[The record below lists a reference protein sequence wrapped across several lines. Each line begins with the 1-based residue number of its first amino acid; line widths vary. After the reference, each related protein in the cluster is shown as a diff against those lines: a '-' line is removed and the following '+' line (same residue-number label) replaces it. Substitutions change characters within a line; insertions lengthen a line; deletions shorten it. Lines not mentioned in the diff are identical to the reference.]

1 MISKIVDGTK
11 QAVADIKDGATVMLG
26 GFGSSGAPFNLVQA
40 LLEQGA
46 RQLTII
52 CNSVSQVAPL
62 VENKRVVKLIAS
74 FPVWV
79 VRSRTNPIEEQV
91 AAGEIVLEMVPQGT
105 LAERIRTGGA
115 GIPAFYTPT
124 GVGTEL
130 EQGKEK
136 RVIDGREYL
145 LERALR
151 ADVALIKAYKGDRMG
166 NLVYHTTARNY
177 NPIIATAANL
187 TIAEV
192 EEIVEVGQLDPESIV
207 TPGIF
212 IDRVVKV
219 PKRLQ
224 W

>member
-1 MISKIVDGTK
+1 MINKIVDGTK
-11 QAVADIKDGATVMLG
+11 QAVADIKDGAVVMLG

-40 LLEQGA
+40 VLEQGA

-62 VENKRVVKLIAS
+62 IENKRVVKLIAS

-79 VRSRTNPIEEQV
+79 IRSRTNPIEEQV

-130 EQGKEK
+130 ERGKEK
-136 RVIDGREYL
+136 RIIDGREYL

-151 ADVALIKAYKGDRMG
+151 ADVALVKAYKGDRMG

-192 EEIVEVGQLDPESIV
+192 EEIVDVGQLDPESIV

-212 IDRVVKV
+212 VDRVVKV
-219 PKRLQ
+219 PKRLS

>member
-1 MISKIVDGTK
+1 MINKIVDGTK

-26 GFGSSGAPFNLVQA
+26 GFGSAGAPFNLVQA
-40 LLEQGA
+40 VLEQGA

-91 AAGEIVLEMVPQGT
+91 AAGEIALEMVPQGT
-105 LAERIRTGGA
+105 LAERMRAGGA

-130 EQGKEK
+130 ERGKEK

-151 ADVALIKAYKGDRMG
+151 ADVALVKAYKGDRMG
-166 NLVYHTTARNY
+166 NLVYHATARNY

-192 EEIVEVGQLDPESIV
+192 EEIVDVGQLDPESIV
-207 TPGIF
+207 TPGVF
-212 IDRVVKV
+212 VDRVVKV
-219 PKRLQ
+219 PKRLS

>member
-1 MISKIVDGTK
+1 MINKIVDGTK

-40 LLEQGA
+40 VLEQGA

-62 VENKRVVKLIAS
+62 IENKRVVKLIAS

-79 VRSRTNPIEEQV
+79 IRSRTNPIEEQV

-130 EQGKEK
+130 ERGKEK
-136 RVIDGREYL
+136 RIIDGREYL

-151 ADVALIKAYKGDRMG
+151 ADVALVKAYKGDRMG

-192 EEIVEVGQLDPESIV
+192 EEIVDVGQLDPESIV

-212 IDRVVKV
+212 VDRVVKV
-219 PKRLQ
+219 PKRLS

>member
-1 MISKIVDGTK
+1 MINKIVDGTK

-62 VENKRVVKLIAS
+62 VEKKRVVKLIAS

-91 AAGEIVLEMVPQGT
+91 AAGEIVLEVVPQGT

-151 ADVALIKAYKGDRMG
+151 ADVALVKAYKGDRMG

-192 EEIVEVGQLDPESIV
+192 EEIVDVGQLDPESIV

-212 IDRVVKV
+212 VDRVVKV